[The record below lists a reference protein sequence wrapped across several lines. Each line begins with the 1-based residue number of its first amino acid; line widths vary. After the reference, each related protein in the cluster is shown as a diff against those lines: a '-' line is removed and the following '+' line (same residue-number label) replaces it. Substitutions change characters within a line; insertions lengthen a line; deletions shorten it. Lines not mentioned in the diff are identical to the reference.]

1 MIRPRYN
8 FQMPATLRLCLF
20 LVMLILC
27 MPACKNRNHTASAA
41 NLPIHIPESD
51 EQFNLEMQEI
61 LRDHIPVLSTGKH
74 APDTA
79 VYTGWQEVVKDIYRA
94 NDHLPVWVSKNI
106 LSARGN
112 ELFKFVNTAEFI
124 GLNKDLYGVKDLN
137 RLHDSL
143 QKLAPTVDF
152 QIAKDLETGLT
163 RAFCEIALHLEHGM
177 FVDSIQGINS
187 NFRPVRAKYAGLLTL
202 ILQGSQVDSTLHSL
216 EPQNPIYDRFM
227 RSLKDFVSKNNISS
241 EPIHIHDPKTDS
253 AAAVADARAALV
265 IHHYLPDSLKNN
277 DSAYKASLLQFQK
290 DNGLNPDGKIG
301 LMTQKALER
310 GNAFKFQLLAINADR
325 WRQYDIKLPERYVW
339 VNLAAAKL
347 RIIERDSMKM
357 EKNVVIGKADK
368 EHKTPTLESSIN
380 MIVLWPTWTVPQ
392 SIVKKEMKS
401 FKGYIVNETNGYKQV
416 IQPPGPNN
424 SLGVVKILFP
434 NKYSVYLHDTPSKY
448 LFKSDYRAHSHG
460 CVRTQD
466 ALEVAAY
473 LMQMD
478 TFRITYDSLLALK
491 QEKVATQN
499 FRLKKPIPVF
509 FKYFTAE
516 ADWNGKLH
524 FYTDV
529 YKRDTEMIAYIFGQK
544 KPTKPVT
551 SAKKAM
557 AKDSV
562 PAWQSIPVVESPNKD
577 SLRVLPDST
586 MN

>member
-1 MIRPRYN
+1 MIRARYI
-8 FQMPATLRLCLF
+8 FQIPATPRLLLF
-20 LVMLILC
+20 LVALVVCL
-27 MPACKNRNHTASAA
+27 PACKNRNHSASAA

-61 LRDHIPVLSTGKH
+61 LRDHIPTLSAGKQ
-74 APDTA
+74 APDTSI
-79 VYTGWQEVVKDIYRA
+79 YTGWQEVVKDIYQA
-94 NDHLPVWVSKNI
+94 NGNLPVWVSKNI

-112 ELFKFVNTAEFI
+112 ELFKFVNTAEFF
-124 GLNKDLYGVKDLN
+124 GLNKDLYGVNELN

-143 QKLAPTVDF
+143 QKMSPTVNF
-152 QIAKDLETGLT
+152 ELAKKLETGLT

-187 NFRPVRAKYAGLLTL
+187 NFRSARAKYAGLLGQ
-202 ILQGSQVDSTLHSL
+202 IIRGSSVDSTLHTL
-216 EPQNPIYDRFM
+216 EPQNPIYDRYM
-227 RSLKDFVSKNNISS
+227 KSLKDFVSKNNISS
-241 EPIHIHDPKTDS
+241 EPIHIRDPKTDS
-253 AAAVADARAALV
+253 AGAVTDARAALV

-325 WRQYDIKLPERYVW
+325 WRQYDIKIPERYVW

-380 MIVLWPTWTVPQ
+380 TIVLWPTWTVPQ

-460 CVRTQD
+460 CVRCQD

-491 QEKVATQN
+491 QEKIATQS

-516 ADWNGKLH
+516 ADWSGKLH

-529 YKRDTEMIAYIFGQK
+529 YKRDTEMIAYVFEKK
-544 KPTKPVT
+544 KPANPVT
-551 SAKKAM
+551 SAKKAVVK
-557 AKDSV
+557 APV
-562 PAWQSIPVVESPNKD
+562 PGWQSIPIVDRPSTD
-577 SLRVLPDST
+577 TLRTLPDST
-586 MN
+586 LN